1 MNEGNRI
8 PIIKIWDIMLV
19 SLQGEI
25 GDAAAQQLVQDV
37 LERIQKTDTM
47 GLVLDVTGLWLMDS
61 HLCSMLSR
69 LAASAALMGV
79 RSIISGM
86 SPDNALTLQLM
97 GLELRAIE
105 TVLDL
110 ERALERLGVH
120 VTPRETNWKG
130 DEDEDFDVVHAFAN
144 TANPRAEG

>member
-1 MNEGNRI
+1 MNETNRI

-37 LERIQKTDTM
+37 LERVQKTDTM

-79 RSIISGM
+79 RTIISGM

-97 GLELRAIE
+97 GLELTGVE

-120 VTPRETNWKG
+120 VTPRETNW
-130 DEDEDFDVVHAFAN
+130 DEDDDASFESAKAL
-144 TANPRAEG
+144 ES

>member
-1 MNEGNRI
+1 MTDGNRI

-37 LERIQKTDTM
+37 LERVQKTDTM

-79 RSIISGM
+79 RTIISGM

-120 VTPRETNWKG
+120 VAPRDSEWEEEEERTHRR
-130 DEDEDFDVVHAFAN
+130 EDLK
-144 TANPRAEG
+144 PLAES

>member
-1 MNEGNRI
+1 MTEGNRI

-37 LERIQKTDTM
+37 LERVQKTDTM

-79 RSIISGM
+79 RTIISGI

-97 GLELRAIE
+97 GLELRALE

-120 VTPRETNWKG
+120 VAARESDWNDEERDHEG
-130 DEDEDFDVVHAFAN
+130 DAYLK
-144 TANPRAEG
+144 PLAEV

>member
-1 MNEGNRI
+1 MNDTNRI

-37 LERIQKTDTM
+37 LERVQKTDTM

-79 RSIISGM
+79 RTIISGM

-97 GLELRAIE
+97 GLELTGVE

-120 VTPRETNWKG
+120 VTPRETNW
-130 DEDEDFDVVHAFAN
+130 DEDEDGSFESAKAL
-144 TANPRAEG
+144 ES